1 MNLRKDRKGQRI
13 QRHQRDQ
20 RDQKAQGAEPTRS
33 LRERIAQLC
42 GYPSDAVGLS
52 FGFTAELR
60 GRNEVRIGGCERIV
74 YYHPDRITMQTRDGE
89 WTVSGQGLTCTAYDC
104 GSLGI
109 EGRIEGV
116 YSEAAVRQIADR
128 LSPKGGAE

>member
-1 MNLRKDRKGQRI
+1 MNLRKDRKGQRG
-13 QRHQRDQ
+13 
-20 RDQKAQGAEPTRS
+20 QKAQGAEPPRS

-42 GYPSDAVGLS
+42 GLPSDAVGLS